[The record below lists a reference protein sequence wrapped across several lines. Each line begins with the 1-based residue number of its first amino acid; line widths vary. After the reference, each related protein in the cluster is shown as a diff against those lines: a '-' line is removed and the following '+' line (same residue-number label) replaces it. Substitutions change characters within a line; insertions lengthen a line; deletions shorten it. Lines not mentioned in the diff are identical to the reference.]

1 MALEEDK
8 KSGSWKEKNV
18 CMGDTKT
25 CSFPGL
31 INQHHKFIISFAEDE
46 AGGFVQSTA
55 NVNYKYDS
63 NYAAE
68 KHSYYICFF
77 LKGELYFLATSYPSA
92 MSPFGT
98 LYKFM
103 DPSR

>member
-8 KSGSWKEKNV
+8 EAGSWKEKNV

-46 AGGFVQSTA
+46 AGRF
-55 NVNYKYDS
+55 
-63 NYAAE
+63 
-68 KHSYYICFF
+68 
-77 LKGELYFLATSYPSA
+77 SA
-92 MSPFGT
+92 V
-98 LYKFM
+98 L
-103 DPSR
+103 

>member
-8 KSGSWKEKNV
+8 EAGSWKEKNV

-46 AGGFVQSTA
+46 AGRFAAQF
-55 NVNYKYDS
+55 YKTPKYCKYYS
-63 NYAAE
+63 NNKASSI
-68 KHSYYICFF
+68 HTMLFF
-77 LKGELYFLATSYPSA
+77 LITIHL
-92 MSPFGT
+92 
-98 LYKFM
+98 
-103 DPSR
+103 